1 MVNTKR
7 NILKEDVESIL
18 LQNSDFSL
26 LKNKTILITGATGL
40 IGSVLSDMLCFLNE
54 HFSLNLKLLLI
65 SRHEKK
71 SENSCAKYI
80 THDVNLP
87 FTTDERIDFIIHA
100 ASNTHPVQYASE
112 PIQTITANIFGTYNL
127 LELAAKN
134 YGCRF
139 ILASSVEIY
148 GDDRLG
154 MQKGFSESDCGYLD
168 CNTVRAG
175 YNESKRL
182 CETLCQAYKAEK
194 GVDFVSARLCRAYGP
209 TLKKD
214 DSKVMSQF
222 LRKGAEKKNIVLKSE
237 GMQYYSYI
245 YSADA
250 ASAIIYLMLSGKSGE
265 VYNVAGKNSDI
276 HLKDLAKL
284 IAEYA
289 GTKVIFDLPTDI
301 EKKGFSKSQH
311 AVLNTEKIRML
322 GWKSLYSINDGCKRT
337 IDFFEDFLSKNR

>member
-40 IGSVLSDMLCFLNE
+40 IGSILTDMFCFLNE
-54 HFSLNLKLLLI
+54 RLSLKLKLLLI

-222 LRKGAEKKNIVLKSE
+222 LRNGAEKKDIVLKSE
-237 GMQYYSYI
+237 GLQYYSYI

-250 ASAIIYLMLSGKSGE
+250 ASAIIYLMLCGKSGE
-265 VYNVAGKNSDI
+265 AYNVAGKNSDI